1 MSQIGCFKQ
10 GRNSGSS
17 RNFVQGAI
25 KKFKLKKIN
34 KKRTLIYQV
43 IDKKKKKKKEFLT
56 ISFYKFLTF
65 ELLYDS
71 SL

>member
-43 IDKKKKKKKEFLT
+43 IDKKKKKKKRISYNFLLQV
-56 ISFYKFLTF
+56 SNF
-65 ELLYDS
+65 
-71 SL
+71 